1 MFFVIFPS
9 FWDLT
14 LDWVENL
21 LTLLLSF
28 SIPGFIFARVQYTRE
43 QFSSTQFLDINCHYP
58 AGLGLYKRLGWT
70 SGPRKYMVAKN
81 AKLQPIWFSAP
92 VSWYLEITLFYMG
105 FWKYVIIL
113 GEGSKRS
120 PPPAPTPIKI
130 HQNDLNLVKW
140 HVLAKID
147 YHCPFFMHLDLNYYN
162 FWPQKGPKNR
172 CIFKR
177 TEGSPFGLYMHPSSN
192 LDLIHH

>member
-105 FWKYVIIL
+105 FWKYVIRWGGDQNDPPL
-113 GEGSKRS
+113 SKS
-120 PPPAPTPIKI
+120 IKI
-130 HQNDLNLVKW
+130 WFKVGKKAYFGKNWLLFPNIYAFGVELLPF
-140 HVLAKID
+140 LA
-147 YHCPFFMHLDLNYYN
+147 P
-162 FWPQKGPKNR
+162 
-172 CIFKR
+172 KR
-177 TEGSPFGLYMHPSSN
+177 TQKSMHFYMYRRVPP
-192 LDLIHH
+192 LDCIWKKLLT